1 MLDTLKVHDDNR
13 IWKAF
18 IHYILDHD
26 ERNAEHVPTLSGRA
40 VFALNN
46 ALGAIGTMQ
55 QAMAQISAAE
65 TVIASAFAE
74 IEDEF
79 IEHIFSGSLS
89 EDILVVSSGRK
100 GKIRGVVFVKQSN
113 GLYLFGTDKLSVI
126 AGPYLSL
133 DTSLSYAR
141 SYIRRS
147 RSTLVSIKY
156 AKTIPAAFIED
167 VVINSCPIIGTRFT
181 LNGKLCARSDDTP
194 YVEVEF

>member
-26 ERNAEHVPTLSGRA
+26 ERNAEHLPTLSGRA

-79 IEHIFSGSLS
+79 IEHIFSESLS
-89 EDILVVSSGRK
+89 EDILVVSSDRK
-100 GKIRGVVFVKQSN
+100 GKIRGVVSVKHLN
-113 GLYLFGTDKLSVI
+113 GIYLFGTNKAAHI
-126 AGPYLSL
+126 ARPYSSL
-133 DTSLSYAR
+133 ERCLSYAR

-147 RSTLVSIKY
+147 RSTLFSITC

-167 VVINSCPIIGTRFT
+167 VVINNCPIIGTRFT

-194 YVEVEF
+194 YVEVDF